1 MSSSRSAIQRL
12 LDLYCG
18 LPHTAARRPSATDRT
33 LATKLCDQGIDFD
46 LIEAALL
53 LAITRRNRRDPQ
65 APPLPPIRSLAY
77 FLPVIKELR
86 LHPLDPDYLRYLRS
100 SAADQMTKISTDS
113 RER

>member
-1 MSSSRSAIQRL
+1 MSNSRDDVKRL

-18 LPHTAARRPSATDRT
+18 LPHTAARRPSATDRR
-33 LATKLCDQGIDFD
+33 LATQLCDQDIAFD

-53 LAITRRNRRDPQ
+53 LATARRNARDPQ

-77 FLPVIKELR
+77 FIPVIEELR
-86 LHPLDPDYLRYLRS
+86 IQPPHPDYLRYLRS
-100 SAADQMTKISTDS
+100 SAADQMGNISTVS